1 MIANLK
7 YTSVLIVVLLL
18 TVLPSCKEDR
28 GITNYY
34 HRVDPVV
41 SLVAKIEGSNRE
53 FTVLE
58 ESLKTNDILIDLPY
72 YFPEDTEN
80 EIDVSRI
87 QLDITFHEEVSV
99 LSEIPARVDLTEP
112 LVVKIENA
120 DGEEEDVRIIADIKK
135 SNRAQIL
142 SFSLPAVGINGTVV
156 ESVRMIGIER
166 GNHDLVQ
173 VVPQITI
180 SGGATISPDPN
191 APQNFHERV
200 SYTVTAQDGTE
211 QIYTIED
218 LASINNFDISKGV
231 NVASWLSTP
240 KYDGPQREAFFT
252 EADVALLADLG
263 FDHIRL
269 CIDEVHLWDDAG
281 NKIRE
286 YGFDLL
292 HNAIDW
298 SMKYNMRV
306 LVDMHITR
314 NHRFTNTE
322 NALFT
327 DPNESA
333 KFVKLWEDLSDEL
346 KDYPNSLV
354 AYELLNEP
362 VSEDAENW
370 NRVSAL
376 AIDAIRARE
385 GDRTIVVG
393 VCTANGSLRQDQLT
407 LPSNHHILLTDH
419 YYGPFL
425 LTAYGLQST
434 TGGRQDIPIQYP
446 GQLVPNEWIDELP
459 ANWQSTG
466 ARFYDRNT
474 LETSLQRSFDMAR
487 RLNAPLFIGEF
498 GTMNTTPEPSRSNWY
513 RDVVYILNENKV
525 PYTSFDY
532 KGAGYSVVNENMSLR
547 YPDIVNIL
555 LGK

>member
-7 YTSVLIVVLLL
+7 YISTLIVALLVTAL
-18 TVLPSCKEDR
+18 TSCKEDK

-34 HRVDPVV
+34 HRVDPIV
-41 SLVAKIEGSNRE
+41 SLVAKIDGSNRE
-53 FTVLE
+53 FTVVE

-72 YFPEDTEN
+72 YFPEESED
-80 EIDVSRI
+80 EIDVSRM
-87 QLDITFHEEVSV
+87 QLDIVFHEEVNV
-99 LSEIPARVDLTEP
+99 LSEIPALVDLTAP
-112 LVVKIENA
+112 FVIKIKNA
-120 DGEEEDVRIIADIKK
+120 DGKEEDVKIIGDIKK
-135 SNRAQIL
+135 NNRAQIL
-142 SFSLPAVGINGTVV
+142 SFALPSIGLNGTVV
-156 ESVRMIGIER
+156 ESVRMIGINR
-166 GNHDLVQ
+166 SNHNLAH

-180 SGGATISPDPN
+180 SGGATISPNPN
-191 APQNFHERV
+191 EPQNFHERV

-211 QIYTIED
+211 RVYTVED
-218 LASINNFDISKGV
+218 LASINNFDITKGV
-231 NVASWLSTP
+231 NIASWLSTP

-252 EADVALLADLG
+252 ETDVALLADLG

-269 CIDEVHLWDDAG
+269 CIDEVHLWDETG
-281 NKIRE
+281 NKIRA

-292 HNAIDW
+292 HNAINW
-298 SMKYNMRV
+298 SIKYNMRV

-322 NALFT
+322 NTLFT
-327 DPNESA
+327 DPDEPA

-346 KDYPNSLV
+346 KNYPNSLV

-362 VSEDAENW
+362 VSGNAENW

-376 AIDAIRARE
+376 AINAIRARE
-385 GDRTIVVG
+385 EDRTIVVG
-393 VCTANGSLRQDQLT
+393 VCTANGSLRQEQLT
-407 LPSNHHILLTDH
+407 IPSNHHVLLTDH
-419 YYGPFL
+419 FYGPYL

-446 GQLVPNEWIDELP
+446 GQLVPTEWISELP

-474 LETSLQRSFDMAR
+474 LETNLQKSFDMAK
-487 RLNAPLFIGEF
+487 RLSAPLFIGEF

-513 RDVVYILNENKV
+513 RDVVFILNKHNV

-532 KGAGYSVVNENMSLR
+532 KGAGYSIVNENMTIR
-547 YPDIVNIL
+547 YPDIVDIL
-555 LGK
+555 LGN